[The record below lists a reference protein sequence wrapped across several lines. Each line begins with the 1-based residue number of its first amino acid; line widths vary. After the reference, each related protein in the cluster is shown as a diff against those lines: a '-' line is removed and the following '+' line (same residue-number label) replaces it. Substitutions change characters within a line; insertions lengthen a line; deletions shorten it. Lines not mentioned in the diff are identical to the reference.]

1 MSADKNQPVTVH
13 INIPDRNANGIWIVD
28 RDPDWKGFVVVCP
41 QACFETARSMKQ
53 FNQPGVYI
61 LSKQGLP
68 GNPFPKIYIGHADPI
83 KERLNNHYANPKK
96 DWWEKVFIC
105 IGDSSGKLN
114 RAHMQYLESRMIQ
127 MAKFAN
133 LCDHSENIAMP
144 KLPAF
149 STQDEQIVDDFLPK
163 LLFVLHILG
172 LNIFVT
178 PPNSG
183 NGTSGESATGM
194 FFINSK
200 NIAAKGY
207 QNAGEFVVL
216 ANSEAVL
223 QIVPSALAGRIDIF
237 RKSLESQGV
246 LKAENGRLKFTKNYS
261 FSSPSATAAVI
272 IGGEADGRRQWK
284 NEQGKSINDL
294 EVEATTAI
302 ET

>member
-1 MSADKNQPVTVH
+1 MSAEKNQPLTVH
-13 INIPDRNANGIWIVD
+13 INIPDGNANGVWIVD

-41 QACFETARSMKQ
+41 QACFETARLMKQ

-61 LSKQGLP
+61 LYKQGLP

-105 IGDSSGKLN
+105 IGDSGGKLN

-127 MAKFAN
+127 MAKLAN
-133 LCDHSENIAMP
+133 LCDHSENIVMP
-144 KLPAF
+144 KLPGF
-149 STQDEQIVDDFLPK
+149 STQDVQIVDDFLPK
-163 LLFVLHILG
+163 LLFVLHVLG

-178 PPNSG
+178 PPDSG
-183 NGTSGESATGM
+183 NGTPGESTTKL
-194 FFINSK
+194 FFLNSK
-200 NIAAKGY
+200 RMAAKGY
-207 QNAGEFVVL
+207 QNAAEFVVL

-223 QIVPSALAGRIDIF
+223 QIVPYALAGRIDIF

-261 FSSPSATAAVI
+261 FSSPSAAAAVI

-284 NEQGKSINDL
+284 DEQGKSIKDL
-294 EVEATTAI
+294 EIEALGAVET
-302 ET
+302 